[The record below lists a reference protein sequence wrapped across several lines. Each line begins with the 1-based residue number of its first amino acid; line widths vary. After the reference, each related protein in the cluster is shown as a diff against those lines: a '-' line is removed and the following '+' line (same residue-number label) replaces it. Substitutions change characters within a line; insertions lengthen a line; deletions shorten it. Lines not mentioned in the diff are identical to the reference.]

1 MATDVRNLPAFLS
14 DDANFRTWAQGI
26 AAQIA
31 AMGLVKTADTGQI
44 NLTTAVLPAV
54 NAFTG
59 YEVYRFADALQ
70 ATAPVF
76 IKVEYGVGGSVDMP
90 SLAIT
95 VGTATNGA
103 GVLSGQVGARRVML
117 PGSSK
122 TAGAVLPSY
131 CSGNTSRLSL
141 VTNLDAVNYPYH
153 MGAFVERPKDGAG
166 ADQADSIMTL
176 FGYGYGTSYGQ
187 VIPFAGSVPAADSNG
202 PSVPP
207 PRSGKSVGGGNVAL
221 APHFIWTGGKLLYAS
236 LLSYREVDIPELAT
250 FAVTYLGA
258 ARTYLPLGDGTTS
271 PEAGDSPLRV
281 AMPWE

>member
-14 DDANFRTWAQGI
+14 GDADFRTWAQGI

-44 NLTTAVLPAV
+44 NLATVLRPAA
-54 NAFTG
+54 NAFAG

-90 SLAIT
+90 NLAVT

-103 GVLSGQVGARRVML
+103 GVLTGQVGARRVL
-117 PGSSK
+117 TPGTSK

-131 CSGNTSRLSL
+131 CSGSTSRLSL
-141 VTNLDAVNYPYH
+141 ATNLDASNYPFH
-153 MGAFVERPKDGAG
+153 MSSFVERPKDGAG
-166 ADQADSIMTL
+166 ANQADSIMAL
-176 FGYGYGTSYGQ
+176 FGCSYGTIAHQ
-187 VIPFAGSVPAADSNG
+187 IIPFVGTIPGVSSG

-207 PRSGKSVGGGNVAL
+207 IRSGKSAGGSDVAL

-258 ARTYLPLGDGTTS
+258 ARTYLPLGDGTNGE
-271 PEAGDSPLRV
+271 EAGENVLRV